1 MAKSFMFRIVVLL
14 LFSISG
20 VGAAYAGVVVVPTSA
35 PVFAGKPMSVSVL
48 VTNETDTVQNYAVP
62 HQIDARLQS
71 GQRVFDVTL
80 TGQADTPDSSFSLQP
95 QSFKKLAFSMV
106 VPAGISGPVTLE
118 IDTFVAGKTMFDVA
132 SAAPTAPVTTPATRA
147 APASR
152 AAAPAAQP
160 PEPAQS
166 TVALGDDA
174 VSPGMFGSGLSA
186 YEPIYFAVGSR
197 DGWNAKFQLSFKYRL
212 FNPSGEFTQQ
222 YPKLGNLYFGYT
234 QTSLWDLSARSSPF
248 KDSSYRPSLFYY
260 DSDVWNAAN
269 HRARIGFQGGL
280 EHESNGQGGD
290 QSRSINIAFVRPIFT
305 LGDYGDYHW
314 TIAPKLWTY
323 LEKSDNPNIA
333 DYRGYGELLI
343 KYGKKDKWQIATK
356 LRKGTNAHV
365 GSVEVDLSYPLRS
378 AALGN
383 LNGYLLLQYFNGYGE
398 TILDYDQKFESQF
411 RIGLML
417 VR

>member
-1 MAKSFMFRIVVLL
+1 MFRIVVLL
-14 LFSISG
+14 LISILG
-20 VGAAYAGVVVVPTSA
+20 IGAAYAGVVVVPTSA

-62 HQIDARLQS
+62 HQIDARLRS

-80 TGQADTPDSSFSLQP
+80 TEQSDTSDSSFILQP
-95 QSFKKLAFSMV
+95 QSFRKLTFSMV
-106 VPAGISGPVTLE
+106 VPAGVSGPATLE

-132 SAAPTAPVTTPATRA
+132 SAAPGQAPPMRTAP
-147 APASR
+147 APR
-152 AAAPAAQP
+152 AAAPAVQL
-160 PEPAQS
+160 PEPTQT
-166 TVALGDDA
+166 TVALGDDV
-174 VSPGMFGSGLSA
+174 VSPGTFGSGLST

-222 YPKLGNLYFGYT
+222 YPRLGNLYFGYT

-269 HRARIGFQGGL
+269 SRTRIGFQGGL
-280 EHESNGQGGD
+280 EHESNGQGGAN
-290 QSRSINIAFVRPIFT
+290 SRSINIAFVRPIFT

-323 LEKSDNPNIA
+323 LEKSDNPDIA

-356 LRKGTNAHV
+356 LRKGTKAHV

>member
-1 MAKSFMFRIVVLL
+1 MRCVIGVLL
-14 LFSISG
+14 SAAVGIST
-20 VGAAYAGVVVVPTSA
+20 AWAGVVVVPTSA

-48 VTNETDTVQNYAVP
+48 VTNDTDTAQNYAVP
-62 HQIDARLQS
+62 HQIDARLLS

-95 QSFKKLAFSMV
+95 QSFRKLMFSMV

-118 IDTFVAGKTMFDVA
+118 VDTFVAGKTMFDVA
-132 SAAPTAPVTTPATRA
+132 PTAPVTAPSIGA
-147 APASR
+147 AI
-152 AAAPAAQP
+152 PAAQP

-260 DSDVWNAAN
+260 DSDVWNAADS
-269 HRARIGFQGGL
+269 RTRIGFQGGL
-280 EHESNGQGGD
+280 EHESNGQGGAN
-290 QSRSINIAFVRPIFT
+290 SRSINIAFVRPIFT

-323 LEKSDNPNIA
+323 LEKSDNPDIA

-343 KYGKKDKWQIATK
+343 KYGKKDKWQLATK
-356 LRKGTNAHV
+356 LRKGTRAHV

-383 LNGYLLLQYFNGYGE
+383 LNGYLLLQYFDGYGE

>member
-1 MAKSFMFRIVVLL
+1 MFRIIVLL
-14 LFSISG
+14 LISILG
-20 VGAAYAGVVVVPTSA
+20 AGAAYAGVVVVPTSA
-35 PVFAGKPMSVSVL
+35 PVFAGKAMSVSVL

-62 HQIDARLQS
+62 HQIDARLRS

-80 TGQADTPDSSFSLQP
+80 TEQSDTSHSSFILQP
-95 QSFKKLAFSMV
+95 QSFRKLTFSMV
-106 VPAGISGPVTLE
+106 VPAGVSGPATLE

-132 SAAPTAPVTTPATRA
+132 SAAPEQAPPMRTAP
-147 APASR
+147 APR
-152 AAAPAAQP
+152 AAAPAVQL
-160 PEPAQS
+160 PEPAQT
-166 TVALGDDA
+166 TVALGDDV
-174 VSPGMFGSGLSA
+174 VSPGTFGSGLST

-222 YPKLGNLYFGYT
+222 YPRLGNLYFGYT

-260 DSDVWNAAN
+260 DSDVWNNAN
-269 HRARIGFQGGL
+269 SRTRIGFQGGL
-280 EHESNGQGGD
+280 EHESNGQGGAN
-290 QSRSINIAFVRPIFT
+290 SRSINIAFVRPIFT

-323 LEKSDNPNIA
+323 LEKDDNPDIA

-343 KYGKKDKWQIATK
+343 KYGKKDKWQIATR
-356 LRKGTNAHV
+356 LRKGTRAHV

>member
-1 MAKSFMFRIVVLL
+1 MFRIIVLL
-14 LFSISG
+14 LISILG
-20 VGAAYAGVVVVPTSA
+20 AGAAYAGVVVVPTSA

-62 HQIDARLQS
+62 HQIDARLRS

-80 TGQADTPDSSFSLQP
+80 TEQSDTSDSSFRLQP
-95 QSFKKLAFSMV
+95 QSFRKLTFSMM
-106 VPAGISGPVTLE
+106 VPAGVSGPATLE

-132 SAAPTAPVTTPATRA
+132 SAASGQAPPMRTAP
-147 APASR
+147 APR
-152 AAAPAAQP
+152 AAAPAVQL
-160 PEPAQS
+160 PEPAQT
-166 TVALGDDA
+166 TVALGDDV
-174 VSPGMFGSGLSA
+174 VSPGTFGSGLST

-222 YPKLGNLYFGYT
+222 YPRLGNLYFGYT

-269 HRARIGFQGGL
+269 NRTRIGFQGGL
-280 EHESNGQGGD
+280 EHESNGQGGAN
-290 QSRSINIAFVRPIFT
+290 SRSINIAFVRPIFT

-323 LEKSDNPNIA
+323 LEKDDNPDIA

-356 LRKGTNAHV
+356 LRKGTKAHV